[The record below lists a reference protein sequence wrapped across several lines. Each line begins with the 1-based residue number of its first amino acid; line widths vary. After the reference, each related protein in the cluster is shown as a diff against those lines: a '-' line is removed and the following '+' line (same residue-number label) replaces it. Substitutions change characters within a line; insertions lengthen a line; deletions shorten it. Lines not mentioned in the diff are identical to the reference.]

1 MHPHQL
7 ARASDPATSHMAAA
21 RVSEFAG
28 SHREQILGVLKRFG
42 PLDPEQLEFYTGIS
56 AYAVRKRL
64 PELQA
69 AKLARPLPLDEA
81 VSYTESGRRQRVW
94 EAI

>member
-1 MHPHQL
+1 MQANQL
-7 ARASDPATSHMAAA
+7 ARASDPVTSHMAAA

-42 PLDPEQLEFYTGIS
+42 PLDPEQLEFYTGIP
-56 AYAVRKRL
+56 AYAIRKRL
-64 PELQA
+64 PELQK
-69 AKLARPLPLDEA
+69 AKLARPLDIEEA

-94 EAI
+94 EAV

>member
-1 MHPHQL
+1 MNARQL
-7 ARASDPATSHMAAA
+7 ARSTDPITSHMAAA

-28 SHREQILGVLKRFG
+28 SHQEIILGVLKRFG
-42 PLDPEQLEFYTGIS
+42 PLDPEQLEFYTGIP
-56 AYAVRKRL
+56 AYAIRKRL
-64 PELQA
+64 PELQ
-69 AKLARPLPLDEA
+69 KTNLARPLSLDEA